1 MRKFAAFILTH
12 GRPDNVI
19 TFDKLRASGYTGPVY
34 LIVDNEDET
43 ADRYRSKFGAGNV
56 IVFDKKAMADKIDEA
71 NNFDNRKVI
80 VHARNA
86 SFDIAESLGL
96 THFVQLDDD
105 YNSFL
110 YRSGPGVHVGDVRP
124 SESKTIRGFD
134 RVFNALID
142 FFESVPNMKT
152 LAISQGGD
160 HAGGFTGLRL
170 ARKAMNFFLCS
181 TARRFQFIGSINEDV
196 NTYTVNASRGDLFLT
211 FTGLQLNQEQTQKQ
225 SGGMTDV
232 YLKHGTYVKSFTTV
246 MMQPSSV
253 CVRMMGNVAPRMHH
267 SIDWGATVPRIVP
280 ECVKRW
286 ELGA

>member
-34 LIVDNEDET
+34 LIIDNEDET

-105 YNSFL
+105 YYFFG
-110 YRSGPGVHVGDVRP
+110 YRDKAGA
-124 SESKTIRGFD
+124 KTIRNLDAAFVATCD
-134 RVFNALID
+134 FLDSSLSLIH
-142 FFESVPNMKT
+142 
-152 LAISQGGD
+152 I
-160 HAGGFTGLRL
+160 
-170 ARKAMNFFLCS
+170 
-181 TARRFQFIGSINEDV
+181 
-196 NTYTVNASRGDLFLT
+196 
-211 FTGLQLNQEQTQKQ
+211 
-225 SGGMTDV
+225 
-232 YLKHGTYVKSFTTV
+232 
-246 MMQPSSV
+246 
-253 CVRMMGNVAPRMHH
+253 
-267 SIDWGATVPRIVP
+267 
-280 ECVKRW
+280 
-286 ELGA
+286 

>member
-12 GRPDNVI
+12 GRPDNVV

-34 LIVDNEDET
+34 FIVDNEDAT
-43 ADRYRSKFGAGNV
+43 VDRYRERFGAESV
-56 IVFDKKAMADKIDEA
+56 IVFDKKAMADRIDEG
-71 NNFDNRKVI
+71 NNFDNRRVI

-124 SESKTIRGFD
+124 SESKTIRDLD

-142 FFESVPNMKT
+142 FLESVPNLKS

-170 ARKAMNFFLCS
+170 ARKAMNFFLCA
-181 TARRFQFIGSINEDV
+181 TARRFSFVGSINEDV
-196 NTYTVNASRGDLFLT
+196 NAYTVGGSRGDLFFT

-225 SGGMTDV
+225 AGGMTEI
-232 YLKHGTYVKSFTTV
+232 YLRHGTYLKSFTSV
-246 MMQPSSV
+246 MMHPSSIRV
-253 CVRMMGNVAPRMHH
+253 GMMGNAAPRLHH
-267 SIDWGATVPRIVP
+267 VINWGATVPRIVP
-280 ECVKRW
+280 ECVRK
-286 ELGA
+286 AV